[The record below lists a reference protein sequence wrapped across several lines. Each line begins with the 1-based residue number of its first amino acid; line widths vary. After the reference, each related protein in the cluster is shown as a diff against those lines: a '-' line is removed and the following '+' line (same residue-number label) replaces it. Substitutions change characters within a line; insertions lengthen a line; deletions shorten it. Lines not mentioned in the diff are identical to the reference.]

1 MSGTFCATHPKG
13 RSGKRYL
20 TLICRKLLSRE
31 LGGRVAALEA
41 FQETEHEAVDEAL
54 ILTISAAVA
63 AYLGVKPRIRQIRLV
78 SNPQWVQQGRATIQ
92 ASRKLA

>member
-1 MSGTFCATHPKG
+1 MAPPSDV
-13 RSGKRYL
+13 SQEIL
-20 TLICRKLLSRE
+20 TALQSLRE
-31 LGGRVAALEA
+31 EVAQLGGRVAALEA
-41 FQETEHEAVDEAL
+41 FQETQHEVVDEAL

-78 SNPQWVQQGRATIQ
+78 RSPQWVHQGRATIQ